1 MGSISCQRGS
11 AGNPADNPT
20 SNLQLGWA
28 SWAVPIGQMG
38 PGLGHAPSQECACRC
53 RTELRSHVKGTPSLS
68 SSPLPFCPGSCPS
81 PACQPPSMVKCARPM
96 LPTLPNN
103 PASSRRPGG
112 TVCVAKRAR
121 WPTAFSTL
129 ALKHGMPGEKVPR
142 VRVVLGSWGL
152 HVSGVA
158 GWSDLSWSPQPPY
171 QAAPIIIPTLQTN
184 RLILRA
190 QGPADMMMHQSQVLN
205 PVPTIPTPTWHCLH
219 RC

>member
-1 MGSISCQRGS
+1 MLKARRPS
-11 AGNPADNPT
+11 
-20 SNLQLGWA
+20 LL
-28 SWAVPIGQMG
+28 
-38 PGLGHAPSQECACRC
+38 APSFSPRQLSFTRLPATFYGQVCKA
-53 RTELRSHVKGTPSLS
+53 HV
-68 SSPLPFCPGSCPS
+68 
-81 PACQPPSMVKCARPM
+81 PA
-96 LPTLPNN
+96 LPNN
-103 PASSRRPGG
+103 PASSRHPGG

>member
-1 MGSISCQRGS
+1 MLKARRPS
-11 AGNPADNPT
+11 
-20 SNLQLGWA
+20 LL
-28 SWAVPIGQMG
+28 
-38 PGLGHAPSQECACRC
+38 APSFSPRQLSFTRLPATFYGQVCKA
-53 RTELRSHVKGTPSLS
+53 HV
-68 SSPLPFCPGSCPS
+68 
-81 PACQPPSMVKCARPM
+81 
-96 LPTLPNN
+96 PTLPNN

-152 HVSGVA
+152 RVSGVA
-158 GWSDLSWSPQPPY
+158 GWSGLSRSPQPPY

-184 RLILRA
+184 PLILRGAEALA
-190 QGPADMMMHQSQVLN
+190 QGPAYMMHQSQVLN